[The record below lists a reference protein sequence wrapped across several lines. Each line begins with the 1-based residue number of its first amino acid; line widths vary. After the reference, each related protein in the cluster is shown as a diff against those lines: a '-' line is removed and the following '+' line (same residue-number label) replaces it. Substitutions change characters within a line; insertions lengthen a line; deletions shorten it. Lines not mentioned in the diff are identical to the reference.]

1 MSFVTGVLLRSAG
14 VGVVGGGDDSIRSEN
29 DLVWL
34 VRRRDFPLRSIDSTP
49 ETDLPFLSSGE
60 SSGLF
65 STIVPRELVPGVRAR
80 FGAGVVVASFFSL
93 GLPKI
98 DW

>member
-1 MSFVTGVLLRSAG
+1 MGVLLRSAG

-29 DLVWL
+29 DLLLL
-34 VRRRDFPLRSIDSTP
+34 VRRSDFPLRSADSTP
-49 ETDLPFLSSGE
+49 ETDLPFLTSRD

-80 FGAGVVVASFFSL
+80 FGDGVVMRSFFSL
-93 GLPKI
+93 GSPNI
-98 DW
+98 D